1 MTNTFRFKAD
11 DEPGRLAALRRYGIL
26 DSAPEEDFDDIVALV
41 KSIFSIQYAAVT
53 LVDADRQW
61 IKAAAGLE
69 PQQCA
74 REDSFCTYTIRS
86 SEPLSVNSTSTDPRF
101 MHNPFVTGEA
111 HIRCYLGAPLMTPDG
126 YNIGALCV
134 FGTEPRAFTDS
145 DKEILINFARVVVS
159 QIELRQAAN
168 RDSLTG
174 AMTRRNFENQMDDI
188 LSANLPASLILL
200 DIDHFKTVN
209 DTFGHPAG
217 DLALKEVVNCL
228 MKCIRRGDCIG
239 RLGGEEFG
247 ILLPQ
252 ATGDTAMIMADRLR
266 TTVMAKRLA
275 ALDHR
280 SITISLGVAERG
292 GREPAEDWVKR
303 ADLALYQAKETG
315 RNKAVQM
322 SRQVASV

>member
-1 MTNTFRFKAD
+1 MTDTFRFKAD
-11 DEPGRLAALRRYGIL
+11 DEPGRLAALHRYGIL
-26 DSAPEEDFDDIVALV
+26 DSAPEKEFNDIVALV
-41 KSIFSIQYAAVT
+41 KSIFSIQYAAVS
-53 LVDADRQW
+53 LIDVDRQW
-61 IKAAAGLE
+61 IKAAAGIE

-86 SEPLSVNSTSTDPRF
+86 SRPLSVESTSTDPRF

-111 HIRCYLGAPLMTPDG
+111 HIRSYLGAPLMTPDG

-134 FGTEPRAFTDS
+134 FGTEPRLFTDG
-145 DKEILINFARVVVS
+145 DKEILMNFAKVVVS
-159 QIELRQAAN
+159 QIELRLAAN

-188 LSANLPASLILL
+188 FSANLPASLILL
-200 DIDHFKTVN
+200 DIDHFKSIN

-217 DLALKEVVNCL
+217 DLALKEVVACL
-228 MKCIRRGDCIG
+228 TKCIRRGDCIG

-266 TTVMAKRLA
+266 TTVMEEPLA

-280 SITISLGVAERG
+280 PITISLGVAERESG
-292 GREPAEDWVKR
+292 EVAEDWIKR
-303 ADLALYQAKETG
+303 ADLALYQAKQTG

-322 SRQVASV
+322 LGLVAAM